1 MAERSAIGCWIEAM
15 RLRTLPVSVAGVVFA
30 AGLSVAAHTVRPA
43 ALVLALVFAVLA
55 QIASNFANEYYDYR
69 DGLDR
74 AGREGPRRGVTEG
87 DITPGAMK
95 GATFATLGLA
105 CLTGCVLVT
114 LYGQWWMYAAGVLV
128 ALGVMAYSTGPW
140 PLSRHGLGEVAVV
153 VFFGI
158 VPVCLT
164 YMLCGGEFSARL
176 LLTATGIGLP
186 AANVLVVN
194 NYRDIDD
201 DRAVG
206 KRTLAVMLGRRAMA
220 TLYAVNG
227 VMTALLTYPAW
238 DSLGHGAWT
247 VPLIYALLNLGLTRV
262 LCARSGRSLTPVLG
276 MTAMLMLVFSI
287 TFLIFAILK

>member
-1 MAERSAIGCWIEAM
+1 MARHSALGCWIEAM

-30 AGLSVAAHTVRPA
+30 AGLSVAAHMVRPV
-43 ALVLALVFAVLA
+43 ALVLALAFAVLA

-87 DITPGAMK
+87 DITPEAMK
-95 GATFATLGLA
+95 RATFGTLGLA
-105 CLTGCVLVT
+105 CVTGCVLVA

-128 ALGVMAYSTGPW
+128 ALGAMAYSTGPY
-140 PLSRHGLGEVAVV
+140 PLSRHGLGEVAVI

-164 YMLCGGEFSARL
+164 YILCGGEWSSGL
-176 LLTATGIGLP
+176 LAIGTGVGLP
-186 AANVLVVN
+186 AANVLIVN

-206 KRTLAVMLGRRAMA
+206 KRTLTVMLGRRAMA
-220 TLYAVNG
+220 CLYAANG
-227 VMTALLTYPAW
+227 VLTAILTYNAW
-238 DSLGHGAWT
+238 DALGHGAW
-247 VPLIYALLNLGLTRV
+247 VAPWIYAALNLGLTGV
-262 LCARSGRSLTPVLG
+262 LCSRSGRALTPVLG
-276 MTAMLMLVFSI
+276 MTAMLMLIFSV